1 MILLVPLL
9 VSCPFSE
16 PQDREFIL
24 VVSVVFLVQPS
35 LVDFANPQVTSVGT
49 REEHLVVP
57 GFGRLNERTIKVEN
71 IMLIEGLDLSS
82 GLKKTAGRNRSVVSN
97 QTMCQSINQSINQ
110 SRSQEVSKLITQVS
124 QISLSSQSVSKSNGL
139 LFKQSI
145 KQSIN

>member
-16 PQDREFIL
+16 SQDGEFIL
-24 VVSVVFLVQPS
+24 VISVVFLVQPS
-35 LVDFANPQVTSVGT
+35 LVDFANPQVASVGT
-49 REEHLVVP
+49 REKHRVVP
-57 GFGRLNERTIKVEN
+57 GFGRLKERTIKVEN
-71 IMLIEGLDLSS
+71 IMFIEGLDLSS

-97 QTMCQSINQSINQ
+97 QTICQSINQSVNQ

-124 QISLSSQSVSKSNGL
+124 QLSLSSQSVSKSNGL

-145 KQSIN
+145 KQLIN